1 MHHAQILSI
10 FATLVVV
17 SAVPLAV
24 VALSIEVLAYVR
36 VRLWLRLGSLGVG
49 VLMAINAAS
58 GLKHVCAGQR
68 PAPSTSSHRRS
79 REHLSRPTGQLIRLG
94 C

>member
-1 MHHAQILSI
+1 MIDRTPQERPVHHAQILSI

-49 VLMAINAAS
+49 VLMAMNAAS
-58 GLKHVCAGQR
+58 AV
-68 PAPSTSSHRRS
+68 S
-79 REHLSRPTGQLIRLG
+79 
-94 C
+94 